1 MILLLFKILLSRKE
15 RKLMFKNLSITYA
28 YLIIDGKFS
37 FGDVP
42 KRLKPYVKKALE
54 DLGAGELATDSSTE
68 ANPEP

>member
-1 MILLLFKILLSRKE
+1 
-15 RKLMFKNLSITYA
+15 MFKNLSITYA

-68 ANPEP
+68 TNPEP

>member
-1 MILLLFKILLSRKE
+1 MILPLFKILLSRKE

-54 DLGAGELATDSSTE
+54 DLGAGELATDPGAETNS
-68 ANPEP
+68 EP

>member
-1 MILLLFKILLSRKE
+1 MILPLLKILLSRKE

-54 DLGAGELATDSSTE
+54 DLGASELATDPGAET
-68 ANPEP
+68 NPEP